1 MDVRQAEYLK
11 LLGIQA
17 WCKQE
22 DLAVARDNARLQK
35 SHQATQAVD
44 TSENVQAQSRDH
56 HLAAAQQA
64 VDYGAPR
71 ERAVSSETIDTP
83 NFAANSHIDVDRF
96 SQQLKSVT
104 EGLRVNVNPKAGE
117 AIAVKSTFEAK
128 PFSYPAESSV
138 FAPEFG
144 ATIASC
150 LGCDFSQ
157 ARHKV
162 TLPRQSQGAP
172 VMVITDIPLK
182 EEMFQGKVLDR
193 NDESF
198 FFQAMSAVG
207 LMPEDLYI
215 TPFIKCRPPEL
226 RDVGDAEWFACF
238 QVLKREIEE
247 VKPQV
252 IFLLGR
258 TSVKFLLQKELP
270 FETLRL
276 EKHTIAI
283 EGAEYPVVI
292 SHSPKVY
299 AKNARL
305 KANFWQDLKFLRK
318 QLA

>member
-22 DLAVARDNARLQK
+22 DLTVARDNARLQK
-35 SHQATQAVD
+35 SHDAAQVVD
-44 TSENVQAQSRDH
+44 TDVDAQAQSRGH
-56 HLAAAQQA
+56 HLAAAHQA

-71 ERAVSSETIDTP
+71 ERVANEAIESP

-96 SQQLKSVT
+96 SQQLKGVT
-104 EGLRVNVNPKAGE
+104 EGLRVNVNPKAAE
-117 AIAVKSTFEAK
+117 AIAVKPKFEIK
-128 PFSYPAESSV
+128 PFHYAVEESIFSPA
-138 FAPEFG
+138 FG
-144 ATIASC
+144 AAIASC
-150 LGCDFSQ
+150 LGCEFSQ

-162 TLPRQSQGAP
+162 TLPRQSKNAP

-182 EEMFQGKVLDR
+182 EEMFQGQVLDR

-198 FFQAMSAVG
+198 FFQATSAVG

-226 RDVGDAEWFACF
+226 RDVGDAEWHACF

-276 EKHTIAI
+276 EKHIIAI

-299 AKNARL
+299 AKNSRL